1 MVIAKTS
8 MERIIPTVM
17 WKILSGLEMV
27 CVMEIKKVI
36 TTNLVDGMVE
46 IVHHLNI
53 PIVLFTTR
61 SALIALICGVGLKN

>member
-27 CVMEIKKVI
+27 CVMEIVKKVI
-36 TTNLVDGMVE
+36 TSNLVDGMVE
-46 IVHHLNI
+46 IVHQLNF
-53 PIVLFTTR
+53 PIVLYTTLLLMR
-61 SALIALICGVGLKN
+61 IIMESPG